1 MKLMS
6 TTNHIGRFAVS
17 LFGRVIPFLRRKK
30 DLVRIS
36 GDDRGPTPFFHG
48 REREISSFDTVLD
61 DARAK
66 VGGSIFM
73 VQGAPG
79 AGKTALLH
87 ECAKRAAARQWHVV
101 EIAPSALHDPKEL
114 ADCLAQPYVAKTV
127 RQSQGSASIG
137 VAILGGRYSK
147 GDSIELTGL
156 SVKQMIRQAAK
167 RRGLVLILDEAQILA
182 KGGQIR
188 TVEDAAIAEN
198 LAQIHNGGFGAPVV
212 LLAGG
217 LGILQRVFSS
227 FGITRFRSDSVHNLG
242 PVSLPTGQAIARDW
256 LVRAGGVFDGDPLL
270 PHWTN
275 TLAMK
280 SQGWPQHLHNYILAA
295 VTWIRENNGEL
306 QPQVPH
312 NVLAEARKNRESYYG
327 GRTSELDEVAIEV
340 FANYLATLGP
350 DQSLKKA
357 SVVAALRAHM
367 PDSKAE
373 VVFDDLLQK
382 GVLARRPHPQTG
394 YNVPIPSMHRWLVKQ
409 YTTDRS

>member
-1 MKLMS
+1 MNSMS
-6 TTNHIGRFAVS
+6 TATPIARLALS
-17 LFGRVIPFLRRKK
+17 LFDRVIPFLLRKK

-48 REREISSFDTVLD
+48 REREISCFETVLD

-66 VGGSIFM
+66 LGGSIYV

-79 AGKTALLH
+79 AGKTALLY
-87 ECAKRAAARQWHVV
+87 ECAKKAAAQQWYVFR
-101 EIAPSALHDPKEL
+101 IASNALHDPKEL
-114 ADCLAQPYVAKTV
+114 ADNLTQPYVAKTIG
-127 RQSQGSASIG
+127 QSRRGAS
-137 VAILGGRYSK
+137 VAVADLDGKNSE
-147 GDSIELTGL
+147 GDSIEVTGL

-167 RRGLVLILDEAQILA
+167 RKGLVLILDEAQILA
-182 KGGQIR
+182 KEGRIGR
-188 TVEDAAIAEN
+188 AEDAAIAEN

-256 LVRAGGVFDGDPLL
+256 LVRAGGAFDGDPLL

-350 DQSLKKA
+350 DRSLKKA
-357 SVVAALRAHM
+357 SVIAALRAEM
-367 PDSKAE
+367 PDSEAKVA
-373 VVFDDLLQK
+373 FDDFLQK
-382 GVLARRPHPQTG
+382 GLLARRPHPLTN
-394 YNVPIPSMHRWLVKQ
+394 YSVPVPSMHSWLVKQ
-409 YTTDRS
+409 YATGRS